1 MKTVNTT
8 TDLSEI
14 ILISVTIMK
23 FSKGDNVPLRRINA
37 ILFAVIAE
45 TQPIRN

>member
-8 TDLSEI
+8 TDLNEI
-14 ILISVTIMK
+14 ILTSVTIME

-37 ILFAVIAE
+37 TLFAVIAE